1 VNVIERIRAER
12 VVGLLRAVPD
22 AERVAESLVAGGIS
36 VLEVTMDSEGA
47 EALIARLR
55 TNIEL
60 TVLAGTVRTRAEV
73 ERAVAAGAEACVS
86 PVFSEVVVATCLGTG
101 VPAIPGAMSPTE
113 IERAA
118 AAGVD
123 LVKLFPARSLGPS
136 YVREVL
142 APLRGIALL
151 ATGGIDEANAAEFLR
166 AGAVAVAAGSSLT
179 RAEDPAESARRL
191 VAAAWAA

>member
-1 VNVIERIRAER
+1 VNAIERIRAER

-22 AERVAESLVAGGIS
+22 AEQVAESLVEGGIS

-55 TNIEL
+55 ANGKL

-73 ERAVAAGAEACVS
+73 ERAIAAGAEACVS
-86 PVFSEVVVATCLGTG
+86 PVFSEEVVATCLGSG

-142 APLRGIALL
+142 APLRGIALI

-179 RAEDPAESARRL
+179 RSENPAESARRL
-191 VAAAWAA
+191 VAAVREA